1 MSAVAGLGRGAVAAG
16 KDQGRKGRPRVALFA
31 LGGTIASVSRP
42 DATGADIGLT
52 GEDLVAAVPSISGV
66 AEVAVRSLRHV
77 PSGDLGLA
85 DVLELKSEIERAI
98 ASGASGVVVTQGTD
112 TLEEVAF
119 ALDLLIEDEAPV
131 AVTGAM
137 RNASLPGPDGPANV
151 AAAVAVAANGEARG
165 LGTVVVF
172 NDEIHAAR
180 FVRKRYTMSPA
191 TFGSPLTGPLGTVAE
206 GRVRVFLRP
215 PGRLTIRLPEGA
227 QRIKVALIPI
237 SFDDAGDLLT
247 ADVLNAY
254 GGAVIAAFGGGH
266 VPRTLVDRLEALSG
280 RMPVVVATRT
290 FGGEM
295 LRSTYAYPGGE
306 QDLIA
311 RGLIVA
317 GAYDAIHARV
327 LLQLLLMA
335 GADRGTIARTF
346 AEGLT
351 HTGRLVVE
359 VTR

>member
-1 MSAVAGLGRGAVAAG
+1 
-16 KDQGRKGRPRVALFA
+16 
-31 LGGTIASVSRP
+31 
-42 DATGADIGLT
+42 
-52 GEDLVAAVPSISGV
+52 VAAVPSIARV
-66 AEVAVRSLRHV
+66 AEIDVRSLRHV
-77 PSGDLGLA
+77 PSGDLRLD
-85 DVLELKSEIERAI
+85 DVLALKGEIEDAI
-98 ASGASGVVVTQGTD
+98 ASGVEGVVVTQGTD

-119 ALDLLIEDEAPV
+119 ALDLLVEDDAAV
-131 AVTGAM
+131 VVTGAM
-137 RNASLPGPDGPANV
+137 RNSSLPGADGPANV
-151 AAAVAVAANGEARG
+151 AAAIAVAASTEARG

-180 FVRKRYTMSPA
+180 FVRKRHTMSPG
-191 TFGSPLTGPLGTVAE
+191 TFGSPLTGPMGAVAE
-206 GRVRVFLRP
+206 GRVRIFLRP
-215 PGRLTIRLPEGA
+215 PGRLLVRLREPA
-227 QRIKVALIPI
+227 VRIKVALVQV
-237 SFDDAGDLLT
+237 SFDDDGDLIT
-247 ADVLNAY
+247 ADALKGY
-254 GGAVIAAFGGGH
+254 HGAVIAAFGGGH
-266 VPRTLVDRLEALSG
+266 VPRALVGRLEALRK

-335 GADRGTIARTF
+335 GASRETIANTL

-351 HTGRLVVE
+351 HVGRLVVGAA
-359 VTR
+359 

>member
-1 MSAVAGLGRGAVAAG
+1 MSAVAGLARGAVAAEKGRG
-16 KDQGRKGRPRVALFA
+16 KRGRPRVALFA
-31 LGGTIASVSRP
+31 LGGTIASVSRQG
-42 DATGADIGLT
+42 ATGADIGLT
-52 GEDLVAAVPSISGV
+52 GEDLVAAVPAIARV
-66 AEVAVRSLRHV
+66 AEVDVRSLRHV
-77 PSGDLGLA
+77 PSGDLGLD
-85 DVLELKSEIERAI
+85 DVLELKREIEGAI
-98 ASGASGVVVTQGTD
+98 ASGADGVVVTQGTD

-119 ALDLLIEDEAPV
+119 ALDMLIEDEAPV

-137 RNASLPGPDGPANV
+137 RNASLPGADGPANV
-151 AAAVAVAANGEARG
+151 AAAVAVAASAEARG

-180 FVRKRYTMSPA
+180 FVRKRHTMSPA
-191 TFGSPLTGPLGTVAE
+191 TFGSPLTGPLGAVAE
-206 GRVRVFLRP
+206 GRVHVFLRP
-215 PGRLTIRLPEGA
+215 PGRLTIRLRKPA
-227 QRIKVALIPI
+227 PRIKVALIPV

-266 VPRTLVDRLEALSG
+266 VPRALVDRLEALNG

-327 LLQLLLMA
+327 LLQFLLMA
-335 GADRGTIARTF
+335 GVDRDTIARTF
-346 AEGLT
+346 SEGLT
-351 HTGRLVVE
+351 HTGRLLVE
-359 VTR
+359 AAR